1 MLSFSLK
8 PALHD
13 VELMM
18 RLTMMANELKNSHLC
33 CHIRFSIAFFSLTR
47 KSTCHQFLAFLPL
60 LASWAFIV
68 PFLGPF
74 YTIFTF
80 FGAFSYM
87 SRETCWIPHQVHYD
101 VATSIDLSKE
111 KILSIKN
118 KKFLNT
124 KENAPSKEKFL

>member
-1 MLSFSLK
+1 MLPFYLK
-8 PALHD
+8 PSPHD

-18 RLTMMANELKNSHLC
+18 RLTTMANALKNSHIC
-33 CHIRFSIAFFSLTR
+33 CYSIFSLTR

-74 YTIFTF
+74 STTFTF
-80 FGAFSYM
+80 FGAFPYM

-111 KILSIKN
+111 K
-118 KKFLNT
+118 KFDQKINC
-124 KENAPSKEKFL
+124 SKY